1 MGWHLS
7 NTPYI
12 CNMLPLINMIN
23 KIKKTFWYGVVS
35 LFTFPLILQA
45 APPGSPCESGTFCNP
60 IAYDSFM
67 EFVEAILEVV
77 LKIGI
82 PVAAM
87 FIIYSGFLF
96 VKAQGNPEELKKAKS
111 AFTYAVIGTA
121 ILLGSWLLAT
131 GIESTITSWES

>member
-1 MGWHLS
+1 
-7 NTPYI
+7 
-12 CNMLPLINMIN
+12 
-23 KIKKTFWYGVVS
+23 
-35 LFTFPLILQA
+35 
-45 APPGSPCESGTFCNP
+45 
-60 IAYDSFM
+60 M
-67 EFVEAILEVV
+67 EFVNSILEVV
-77 LKIGI
+77 MKIGI

-96 VKAQGNPEELKKAKS
+96 VKAQGNEAELTKAKS

>member
-1 MGWHLS
+1 M
-7 NTPYI
+7 
-12 CNMLPLINMIN
+12 
-23 KIKKTFWYGVVS
+23 IKKITPLVTS
-35 LFTFPLILQA
+35 ISIAISPLILKA
-45 APPGSPCESGTFCNP
+45 APPGPPCSTTFCNP
-60 IAYDSFM
+60 IGYSTFM
-67 EFVEAILEVV
+67 EFVQAILQVV

-121 ILLGSWLLAT
+121 ILLGSWLLAK
-131 GIESTITSWES
+131 GIESTIISLK

>member
-1 MGWHLS
+1 
-7 NTPYI
+7 
-12 CNMLPLINMIN
+12 MIN
-23 KIKKTFWYGVVS
+23 KITRKLVYLAINISVAIS
-35 LFTFPLILQA
+35 PLILQA
-45 APPGSPCESGTFCNP
+45 APPDTPCDTGKFCNP
-60 IAYDSFM
+60 ITYGSFM
-67 EFVEAILEVV
+67 EFVKAILEVV

>member
-1 MGWHLS
+1 MRFFWDWALVGWHLS

-23 KIKKTFWYGVVS
+23 KMKKIFLYAIVS
-35 LFTFPLILQA
+35 LYAIPQFVFGQGGGSSGGGGTSFPNPIRYTTFMDFVQAILQ
-45 APPGSPCESGTFCNP
+45 
-60 IAYDSFM
+60 
-67 EFVEAILEVV
+67 VV

-96 VKAQGNPEELKKAKS
+96 VKAQGNEAELTKAKN
-111 AFTYAVIGTA
+111 
-121 ILLGSWLLAT
+121 
-131 GIESTITSWES
+131 

>member
-1 MGWHLS
+1 
-7 NTPYI
+7 
-12 CNMLPLINMIN
+12 
-23 KIKKTFWYGVVS
+23 
-35 LFTFPLILQA
+35 
-45 APPGSPCESGTFCNP
+45 
-60 IAYDSFM
+60 M

>member
-1 MGWHLS
+1 M
-7 NTPYI
+7 
-12 CNMLPLINMIN
+12 
-23 KIKKTFWYGVVS
+23 KETFKSVCKGIFFSFFIFLVSISQKVVFAQTS
-35 LFTFPLILQA
+35 G
-45 APPGSPCESGTFCNP
+45 PGTGGTTGPGTGSGTGGSFPNP
-60 IAYDSFM
+60 IRYSTFM
-67 EFVEAILEVV
+67 DFVKAILEVV

-96 VKAQGNPEELKKAKS
+96 VKAQGNPEELKRAKS

-131 GIESTITSWES
+131 GIESTINSLQP

>member
-1 MGWHLS
+1 MKLF
-7 NTPYI
+7 
-12 CNMLPLINMIN
+12 
-23 KIKKTFWYGVVS
+23 KKNGKEIFWYGVIS
-35 LFTFPLILQA
+35 LYTLPHVVLGGNVTGGTGGSGGGSFP
-45 APPGSPCESGTFCNP
+45 NP
-60 IAYDSFM
+60 IRYSTFM
-67 EFVEAILEVV
+67 DFVKAILEVV

-96 VKAQGNPEELKKAKS
+96 VKAQGNEQELVKAKH

-131 GIESTITSWES
+131 GIESTINSLQP